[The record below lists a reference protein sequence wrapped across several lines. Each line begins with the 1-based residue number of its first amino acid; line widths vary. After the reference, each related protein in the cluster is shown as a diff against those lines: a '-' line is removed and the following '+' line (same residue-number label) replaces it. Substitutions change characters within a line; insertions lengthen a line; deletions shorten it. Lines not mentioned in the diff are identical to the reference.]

1 MCIRDSK
8 LTQLVYKIF
17 LRNHLNQQQ
26 QLIWVLKKTFFIIKI
41 LYLTL
46 EFWREQFMSH
56 LTSDDSGASQ
66 LIGYVYTAL
75 ISVLILSSMMLT
87 SSTMLNGSVSNTVQE
102 EAEQLALYF
111 QLAVEDLLN
120 TVREYPDSSPTMVLD
135 TGIEAINHGI
145 QYKVSGLNTG
155 LKVTTIQPRG
165 GSFEVN
171 FPIAPAISIETTDS
185 AALMSTTSYIVISYD
200 DNLKVVKL
208 TSG

>member
-1 MCIRDSK
+1 M
-8 LTQLVYKIF
+8 L
-17 LRNHLNQQQ
+17 
-26 QLIWVLKKTFFIIKI
+26 
-41 LYLTL
+41 
-46 EFWREQFMSH
+46 H

-87 SSTMLNGSVSNTVQE
+87 SSTMLNGSVSNTAQE

-120 TVREYPDSSPTMVLD
+120 TVREYPESSPVMTLD

-145 QYKVSGLNTG
+145 QYKVTGSTTG

-165 GSFEVN
+165 GSFEVT
-171 FPIAPAISIETTDS
+171 FPLAPAVSIETTNS
-185 AALMSTTSYIVISYD
+185 ASLKSTTSYIVISYD
-200 DNLKVVKL
+200 ENLKVVTL

>member
-1 MCIRDSK
+1 M
-8 LTQLVYKIF
+8 
-17 LRNHLNQQQ
+17 LR
-26 QLIWVLKKTFFIIKI
+26 
-41 LYLTL
+41 
-46 EFWREQFMSH
+46 

-87 SSTMLNGSVSNTVQE
+87 SSTMLNGSVSNTAQE

-120 TVREYPDSSPTMVLD
+120 TVREYPGSSPVMVLD

-145 QYKVSGLNTG
+145 QYKITGLTTG

-165 GSFEVN
+165 GSFEFN
-171 FPIAPAISIETTDS
+171 FQLAPATSIETTNS
-185 AALMSTTSYIVISYD
+185 ASLKSTTSYIVISYD

>member
-1 MCIRDSK
+1 M
-8 LTQLVYKIF
+8 
-17 LRNHLNQQQ
+17 LR
-26 QLIWVLKKTFFIIKI
+26 LI
-41 LYLTL
+41 
-46 EFWREQFMSH
+46 
-56 LTSDDSGASQ
+56 SDDSGASQ

-87 SSTMLNGSVSNTVQE
+87 SSTMLNGSVSNTAQE

-120 TVREYPDSSPTMVLD
+120 TVREYPGSSPVMVLD

-145 QYKVSGLNTG
+145 QYKVTGLSTG

-171 FPIAPAISIETTDS
+171 FPLEPATSIETTNS
-185 AALMSTTSYIVISYD
+185 ASLKSTTSYIVISYD
-200 DNLKVVKL
+200 VDLKVVKL

>member
-1 MCIRDSK
+1 M
-8 LTQLVYKIF
+8 L
-17 LRNHLNQQQ
+17 
-26 QLIWVLKKTFFIIKI
+26 
-41 LYLTL
+41 
-46 EFWREQFMSH
+46 H

-87 SSTMLNGSVSNTVQE
+87 SSTMLNGSVSNTAQE

-120 TVREYPDSSPTMVLD
+120 TVREYPGSSPVMTLD
-135 TGIEAINHGI
+135 AGIEAINHGI
-145 QYKVSGLNTG
+145 QYKVTGSTTG

-165 GSFEVN
+165 GSFEVT
-171 FPIAPAISIETTDS
+171 FPLAPAVSIETTNS
-185 AALMSTTSYIVISYD
+185 ASLKSTTSYIVISYD
-200 DNLKVVKL
+200 ENLKVVTL

>member
-1 MCIRDSK
+1 M
-8 LTQLVYKIF
+8 
-17 LRNHLNQQQ
+17 LRL
-26 QLIWVLKKTFFIIKI
+26 F
-41 LYLTL
+41 
-46 EFWREQFMSH
+46 
-56 LTSDDSGASQ
+56 SDDSGASQ

-87 SSTMLNGSVSNTVQE
+87 SSTMLNGSVSNTAQE

-120 TVREYPDSSPTMVLD
+120 TVREYPGSSPVMVLD

-145 QYKVSGLNTG
+145 QYKVTGLSTG

-171 FPIAPAISIETTDS
+171 FPLEPATSIETTNS
-185 AALMSTTSYIVISYD
+185 ASLKSTTSYIVISYD

>member
-1 MCIRDSK
+1 MSR
-8 LTQLVYKIF
+8 
-17 LRNHLNQQQ
+17 
-26 QLIWVLKKTFFIIKI
+26 LI
-41 LYLTL
+41 Y
-46 EFWREQFMSH
+46 
-56 LTSDDSGASQ
+56 DDSGASQ

-87 SSTMLNGSVSNTVQE
+87 SSTMLNGSVSNTAQE

-120 TVREYPDSSPTMVLD
+120 TIREYPGSSPVIVLE

-145 QYKVSGLNTG
+145 QYKVTGLTTG
-155 LKVTTIQPRG
+155 LKVTTILPRG

-171 FPIAPAISIETTDS
+171 FPLAPATSIETTNS
-185 AALMSTTSYIVISYD
+185 ASLKSTTSYIVISYD

>member
-1 MCIRDSK
+1 M
-8 LTQLVYKIF
+8 L
-17 LRNHLNQQQ
+17 
-26 QLIWVLKKTFFIIKI
+26 
-41 LYLTL
+41 
-46 EFWREQFMSH
+46 H

-87 SSTMLNGSVSNTVQE
+87 SSTMLNGSVSNTAQE

-120 TVREYPDSSPTMVLD
+120 TIREYPGSSPVMTLD

-145 QYKVSGLNTG
+145 QYKVTGSTTG

-165 GSFEVN
+165 GSFEVT
-171 FPIAPAISIETTDS
+171 FPLAPAVSIETTNS
-185 AALMSTTSYIVISYD
+185 ASLKSTTSYIVISYD
-200 DNLKVVKL
+200 ENLKVVTL

>member
-1 MCIRDSK
+1 MSR
-8 LTQLVYKIF
+8 LTY
-17 LRNHLNQQQ
+17 
-26 QLIWVLKKTFFIIKI
+26 
-41 LYLTL
+41 
-46 EFWREQFMSH
+46 
-56 LTSDDSGASQ
+56 DDSGASQ

-87 SSTMLNGSVSNTVQE
+87 SSTMLNGSVSNTAQE

-120 TVREYPDSSPTMVLD
+120 TIREYPGSSPVMVLD

-145 QYKVSGLNTG
+145 QYKVTGLTTG

-165 GSFEVN
+165 GSFEVE
-171 FPIAPAISIETTDS
+171 FPLAPATSIETTNS
-185 AALMSTTSYIVISYD
+185 ASLKSTTSYIVISYD
-200 DNLKVVKL
+200 ENLKVVKL

>member
-1 MCIRDSK
+1 M
-8 LTQLVYKIF
+8 
-17 LRNHLNQQQ
+17 LR
-26 QLIWVLKKTFFIIKI
+26 
-41 LYLTL
+41 
-46 EFWREQFMSH
+46 

-87 SSTMLNGSVSNTVQE
+87 SSTMLNGSVSNTAQE

-120 TVREYPDSSPTMVLD
+120 TVREYPGSSPVMVLD

-145 QYKVSGLNTG
+145 QYKVTGLSTG

-171 FPIAPAISIETTDS
+171 FPLVPATSIETTNS
-185 AALMSTTSYIVISYD
+185 ASLKSTTSYIVISYD

>member
-1 MCIRDSK
+1 M
-8 LTQLVYKIF
+8 
-17 LRNHLNQQQ
+17 LR
-26 QLIWVLKKTFFIIKI
+26 
-41 LYLTL
+41 
-46 EFWREQFMSH
+46 

-75 ISVLILSSMMLT
+75 ISVLILSSMILT
-87 SSTMLNGSVSNTVQE
+87 SSTMLNGSVSNTAQE

-120 TVREYPDSSPTMVLD
+120 TVREYPGSSPVMVLD

-145 QYKVSGLNTG
+145 QYKITGLTTG

-171 FPIAPAISIETTDS
+171 FPLAPATSIETTNS
-185 AALMSTTSYIVISYD
+185 ASLKSTTSYIVISYD

>member
-1 MCIRDSK
+1 M
-8 LTQLVYKIF
+8 
-17 LRNHLNQQQ
+17 LR
-26 QLIWVLKKTFFIIKI
+26 
-41 LYLTL
+41 
-46 EFWREQFMSH
+46 
-56 LTSDDSGASQ
+56 LTSDDYGASQ

-87 SSTMLNGSVSNTVQE
+87 SSTMLNGSVSNTAQE

-120 TVREYPDSSPTMVLD
+120 TVREYPGSSPVMVLD

-145 QYKVSGLNTG
+145 QYKITGLTTG

-171 FPIAPAISIETTDS
+171 FPLAPATSIETLNS
-185 AALMSTTSYIVISYD
+185 ASLKSTTSYIVISYD

>member
-1 MCIRDSK
+1 M
-8 LTQLVYKIF
+8 
-17 LRNHLNQQQ
+17 LR
-26 QLIWVLKKTFFIIKI
+26 
-41 LYLTL
+41 
-46 EFWREQFMSH
+46 

-87 SSTMLNGSVSNTVQE
+87 SSTMLNGSVSNTAQE

-120 TVREYPDSSPTMVLD
+120 TVREYPGSSPVMVLD

-145 QYKVSGLNTG
+145 QYKVTG
-155 LKVTTIQPRG
+155 LTTGVKVTTIQPRG

-171 FPIAPAISIETTDS
+171 FPLAPATSIETTNS
-185 AALMSTTSYIVISYD
+185 ASLKSTTSYIVIS
-200 DNLKVVKL
+200 LSL
-208 TSG
+208 IHI

>member
-1 MCIRDSK
+1 M
-8 LTQLVYKIF
+8 
-17 LRNHLNQQQ
+17 LR
-26 QLIWVLKKTFFIIKI
+26 
-41 LYLTL
+41 
-46 EFWREQFMSH
+46 

-87 SSTMLNGSVSNTVQE
+87 SSTMLNGSVSNTAQE

-120 TVREYPDSSPTMVLD
+120 TVREYPGSSPVMVLD

-145 QYKVSGLNTG
+145 QYKVTGLTTG

-171 FPIAPAISIETTDS
+171 FPLAPATSIETINS
-185 AALMSTTSYIVISYD
+185 ASLKSTTSYIVISYD

>member
-1 MCIRDSK
+1 M
-8 LTQLVYKIF
+8 
-17 LRNHLNQQQ
+17 
-26 QLIWVLKKTFFIIKI
+26 
-41 LYLTL
+41 TL
-46 EFWREQFMSH
+46 EFWRGQFM
-56 LTSDDSGASQ
+56 LRLISDDSGASQ

-87 SSTMLNGSVSNTVQE
+87 SSTMLNGSVSNTAQE

-120 TVREYPDSSPTMVLD
+120 TIREYPDSSPVMTLD

-145 QYKVSGLNTG
+145 QYKVTGSTTG

-171 FPIAPAISIETTDS
+171 FPLAPAVLIETPNTVS
-185 AALMSTTSYIVISYD
+185 LKSTTSYIVISYD
-200 DNLKVVKL
+200 ENLKVVTL

>member
-1 MCIRDSK
+1 M
-8 LTQLVYKIF
+8 
-17 LRNHLNQQQ
+17 LR
-26 QLIWVLKKTFFIIKI
+26 
-41 LYLTL
+41 
-46 EFWREQFMSH
+46 

-87 SSTMLNGSVSNTVQE
+87 SSTMLNGSVSNTAQE

-120 TVREYPDSSPTMVLD
+120 TVREYPGSSPVMVLD

-145 QYKVSGLNTG
+145 QYKVTGLTNG

-171 FPIAPAISIETTDS
+171 FPLAPATSIETTNS
-185 AALMSTTSYIVISYD
+185 ASLKSTTSYIVISYD
-200 DNLKVVKL
+200 VNLKVVKL

>member
-1 MCIRDSK
+1 M
-8 LTQLVYKIF
+8 
-17 LRNHLNQQQ
+17 
-26 QLIWVLKKTFFIIKI
+26 
-41 LYLTL
+41 TL
-46 EFWREQFMSH
+46 EFWREQFMLR

-87 SSTMLNGSVSNTVQE
+87 SSTMLNGSVSNTAQE

-120 TVREYPDSSPTMVLD
+120 TVREYPGSSPVMVLD

-145 QYKVSGLNTG
+145 QYKVTGLTTG

-171 FPIAPAISIETTDS
+171 FPLAPATSIETTNS
-185 AALMSTTSYIVISYD
+185 ASLKSTTSYIVISYD

>member
-1 MCIRDSK
+1 M
-8 LTQLVYKIF
+8 
-17 LRNHLNQQQ
+17 LR
-26 QLIWVLKKTFFIIKI
+26 
-41 LYLTL
+41 
-46 EFWREQFMSH
+46 

-87 SSTMLNGSVSNTVQE
+87 SSTMLNGSVSNTALE

-120 TVREYPDSSPTMVLD
+120 TVREYPGSSPVMVLD

-145 QYKVSGLNTG
+145 QYKVTGLTTG

-171 FPIAPAISIETTDS
+171 FPLAPATSIETTNS
-185 AALMSTTSYIVISYD
+185 ASLKSTTSYIVISYD

>member
-1 MCIRDSK
+1 M
-8 LTQLVYKIF
+8 
-17 LRNHLNQQQ
+17 LR
-26 QLIWVLKKTFFIIKI
+26 
-41 LYLTL
+41 
-46 EFWREQFMSH
+46 

-87 SSTMLNGSVSNTVQE
+87 SSTMLNGSVSNTAQE

-120 TVREYPDSSPTMVLD
+120 TVREYPGSSPVMVLD

-145 QYKVSGLNTG
+145 QYKITGLTTG

-171 FPIAPAISIETTDS
+171 FPLAPATSIETTNS
-185 AALMSTTSYIVISYD
+185 ESLKSTTSYIVISYD

>member
-1 MCIRDSK
+1 M
-8 LTQLVYKIF
+8 L
-17 LRNHLNQQQ
+17 
-26 QLIWVLKKTFFIIKI
+26 
-41 LYLTL
+41 
-46 EFWREQFMSH
+46 H

-87 SSTMLNGSVSNTVQE
+87 SSTMLNGSVSNTAQE

-120 TVREYPDSSPTMVLD
+120 TVREYPGSSPVMTLD

-145 QYKVSGLNTG
+145 QYKVTGSTTG

-165 GSFEVN
+165 GSFEVT
-171 FPIAPAISIETTDS
+171 FPLAPAVSIETSNS
-185 AALMSTTSYIVISYD
+185 ASLKSTTSYIVISYD
-200 DNLKVVKL
+200 ENLKVVTL

>member
-1 MCIRDSK
+1 M
-8 LTQLVYKIF
+8 
-17 LRNHLNQQQ
+17 LR
-26 QLIWVLKKTFFIIKI
+26 
-41 LYLTL
+41 
-46 EFWREQFMSH
+46 

-87 SSTMLNGSVSNTVQE
+87 SSTMLNGSVSNTAQE

-120 TVREYPDSSPTMVLD
+120 TVREYPGSSPVMVLD

-145 QYKVSGLNTG
+145 QYKVTGLTTG

-165 GSFEVN
+165 GSFEVY
-171 FPIAPAISIETTDS
+171 FPLAPATSIETTNS
-185 AALMSTTSYIVISYD
+185 ASLKSTTSYIVISYD

>member
-1 MCIRDSK
+1 M
-8 LTQLVYKIF
+8 
-17 LRNHLNQQQ
+17 
-26 QLIWVLKKTFFIIKI
+26 
-41 LYLTL
+41 TL
-46 EFWREQFMSH
+46 EFWREQFMLR

-87 SSTMLNGSVSNTVQE
+87 SSTMLNGSVSNTAQE

-120 TVREYPDSSPTMVLD
+120 TVREYPNSSPVAVLD

-145 QYKVSGLNTG
+145 QYKVTGLTTG

-171 FPIAPAISIETTDS
+171 FPLEPATSIETTNS
-185 AALMSTTSYIVISYD
+185 ASLKSTTSYIVISYD
-200 DNLKVVKL
+200 VNLKVVKL

>member
-1 MCIRDSK
+1 M
-8 LTQLVYKIF
+8 
-17 LRNHLNQQQ
+17 LR
-26 QLIWVLKKTFFIIKI
+26 
-41 LYLTL
+41 
-46 EFWREQFMSH
+46 

-120 TVREYPDSSPTMVLD
+120 TVREYPGSSPVMVLD

-145 QYKVSGLNTG
+145 QYKVTGLTTG

-165 GSFEVN
+165 GSFEVS
-171 FPIAPAISIETTDS
+171 FPLAPATSIETTNS
-185 AALMSTTSYIVISYD
+185 ASLKSTTSYIVISYD

>member
-1 MCIRDSK
+1 M
-8 LTQLVYKIF
+8 
-17 LRNHLNQQQ
+17 LR
-26 QLIWVLKKTFFIIKI
+26 
-41 LYLTL
+41 
-46 EFWREQFMSH
+46 

-87 SSTMLNGSVSNTVQE
+87 SSTMLNGSVSNTAQE

-120 TVREYPDSSPTMVLD
+120 TVREYPGSSPVMVLD

-145 QYKVSGLNTG
+145 QYKVTGLTTG

-165 GSFEVN
+165 GSFEVS
-171 FPIAPAISIETTDS
+171 FPLAPATSIETTNS
-185 AALMSTTSYIVISYD
+185 ASLKSTTSYIVISYD

>member
-1 MCIRDSK
+1 M
-8 LTQLVYKIF
+8 
-17 LRNHLNQQQ
+17 LR
-26 QLIWVLKKTFFIIKI
+26 
-41 LYLTL
+41 
-46 EFWREQFMSH
+46 

-87 SSTMLNGSVSNTVQE
+87 SSTMLNGSVSNTAQE

-120 TVREYPDSSPTMVLD
+120 TVREYPGSSPVMVLD

-145 QYKVSGLNTG
+145 QYKVTGLSTG

-171 FPIAPAISIETTDS
+171 FPLEPATSIETTNS
-185 AALMSTTSYIVISYD
+185 ASLKSTTSYIVISYD

>member
-1 MCIRDSK
+1 M
-8 LTQLVYKIF
+8 L
-17 LRNHLNQQQ
+17 
-26 QLIWVLKKTFFIIKI
+26 
-41 LYLTL
+41 
-46 EFWREQFMSH
+46 H

-87 SSTMLNGSVSNTVQE
+87 SSTMLNGSVSNTAQE
-102 EAEQLALYF
+102 EAEQLALQF

-120 TVREYPDSSPTMVLD
+120 TVREYPGSSPVMTLD

-145 QYKVSGLNTG
+145 QYKVTGSTSG

-165 GSFEVN
+165 GSFEVT
-171 FPIAPAISIETTDS
+171 FPLAPAVSIETTNS
-185 AALMSTTSYIVISYD
+185 ASLKSTTSYIVISYD
-200 DNLKVVKL
+200 ENLKVVTL

>member
-1 MCIRDSK
+1 M
-8 LTQLVYKIF
+8 
-17 LRNHLNQQQ
+17 LR
-26 QLIWVLKKTFFIIKI
+26 
-41 LYLTL
+41 
-46 EFWREQFMSH
+46 

-87 SSTMLNGSVSNTVQE
+87 SSTMLNGSVSNTAQE

-120 TVREYPDSSPTMVLD
+120 TVREYPGSSPVMVLD

-145 QYKVSGLNTG
+145 QYKVTGLTTG

-171 FPIAPAISIETTDS
+171 FPLAPATSIETLNS
-185 AALMSTTSYIVISYD
+185 ASLKSTTSYIVISYD

>member
-1 MCIRDSK
+1 
-8 LTQLVYKIF
+8 
-17 LRNHLNQQQ
+17 
-26 QLIWVLKKTFFIIKI
+26 
-41 LYLTL
+41 
-46 EFWREQFMSH
+46 MSR
-56 LTSDDSGASQ
+56 LTSDDSAASQ

-87 SSTMLNGSVSNTVQE
+87 SSTMLNGSVSNTAQE

-120 TVREYPDSSPTMVLD
+120 TIREYPGSTPVMVLD

-145 QYKVSGLNTG
+145 QYKVTGLTTG

-171 FPIAPAISIETTDS
+171 FPLAPATSIETTNS
-185 AALMSTTSYIVISYD
+185 ASLKSTTSYIVISYD